1 MTSTVTVPPRVNEI
15 NREKVCP
22 LLLRVFPKVGV
33 HHQVSEYAK
42 GKEPTEDEVQI
53 YTWKDATLR
62 ELTELIKAVNAAAR
76 RRDSRLSFAFV
87 YPDRRGRNVMREV
100 GMVMSTRKGED
111 DNKTLSQLQ
120 FETGKQP
127 SILPFYSISQ
137 I

>member
-1 MTSTVTVPPRVNEI
+1 MTSTVTVPPRNEI

-22 LLLRVFPKVGV
+22 LLLRVFPKVGA
-33 HHQVSEYAK
+33 HHQVSEYVK
-42 GKEPTEDEVQI
+42 GKEPIEDEVQI

-62 ELTELIKAVNAAAR
+62 ELTELIKAVNSAAR

-100 GMVMSTRKGED
+100 GMVVSSRKGDD

-120 FETGKQP
+120 FETGDY
-127 SILPFYSISQ
+127 LDVAVLVM
-137 I
+137 